1 LDFCPLGSAEWP
13 PSQNSLEFS
22 PEELKMMRSSE
33 TPTLPESISIVADI
47 PDPLKGKQIVVKSG
61 NTGNRIIVEGYILPI
76 EKTKITKEW
85 EFITPKNNPRIKFS
99 HRQEREL
106 STTLYLRITRQEYH
120 K

>member
-1 LDFCPLGSAEWP
+1 
-13 PSQNSLEFS
+13 
-22 PEELKMMRSSE
+22 MRSSE
-33 TPTLPESISIVADI
+33 TLTLPESISIVADI